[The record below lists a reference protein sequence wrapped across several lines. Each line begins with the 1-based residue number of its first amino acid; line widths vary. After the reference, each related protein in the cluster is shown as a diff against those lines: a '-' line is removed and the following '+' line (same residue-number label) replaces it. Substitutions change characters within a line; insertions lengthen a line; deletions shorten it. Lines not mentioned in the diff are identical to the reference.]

1 MVRIVS
7 FLPSITE
14 LLYEL
19 GAEDD
24 IVGVTHEC
32 TYPERA
38 KEKLRVIDSV
48 FNPSKMTSRQID
60 DAVSRIKKNGDSV
73 FVVVEENL
81 KTARPDLIIG
91 QGTCAVCSAHTQEV
105 SRALEIL
112 ESTPQIEIL
121 DPHTIDDILE
131 GVTSIAK
138 KIGKDEEGRALRK
151 SLEERL
157 IRIRSRNLTVR
168 PKVLC
173 IEWVDPFFTAGHW
186 VPQMVEYA
194 GGVNLVSAIG
204 QRSVRMTMDEVEKA
218 DPDIIIMMPCGFD
231 AERTELECHATL
243 EANQR
248 WQNLRAVRN
257 GNVYSVDANS
267 YFSKPSI
274 RTMTGVEILAKIIH
288 PDEFAGL
295 SVPAGSFKRLQSA

>member
-1 MVRIVS
+1 MTRIVS
-7 FLPSITE
+7 FLPSVTE

-38 KEKLRVIDSV
+38 KEKMRVIDSV
-48 FNPSKMTSRQID
+48 FNPNKMTSKQID
-60 DAVSRIKKNGDSV
+60 DTVSRIKKNGQSV

-81 KTARPDLIIG
+81 RAARPDLIIG
-91 QGTCAVCSAHTQEV
+91 QGTCAVCSAYTPEV

-131 GVTSIAK
+131 STTYIAR
-138 KIGKDEEGRALRK
+138 KIGREKEGHTLRK

-157 IRIRSRNLTVR
+157 DRIRSRNITSR

-186 VPQMVEYA
+186 VPQMVECA
-194 GGVNLVSAIG
+194 GGTNLVSATG
-204 QRSVRMTMDEVEKA
+204 QRSVRMTIDEVERA

-231 AERTELECHATL
+231 AERTELECHTTL
-243 EANQR
+243 EENQR
-248 WQNLRAVRN
+248 WKNLRAVRD

-274 RTMTGVEILAKIIH
+274 RTIVGVEILAKIIH
-288 PDEFAGL
+288 PSEFAEL
-295 SVPAGSFKRLQSA
+295 SVPAYSFKRL

>member
-19 GAEDD
+19 DAEDD

-32 TYPERA
+32 TYPKRA
-38 KEKLRVIDSV
+38 REKLRVIDSV
-48 FNPSKMTSRQID
+48 FEPSKMTSKQID
-60 DAVSRIKKNGDSV
+60 DAVSKIKKNGDSV
-73 FVVVEENL
+73 FIVVEENL
-81 KTARPDLIIG
+81 KAARPDLIIG
-91 QGTCAVCSAHTQEV
+91 QGTCAVCSAYTREV

-112 ESTPQIEIL
+112 DNTPQIEIL

-131 GVTSIAK
+131 SVTSIAR
-138 KIGKDEEGRALRK
+138 KIGKENEGLALRE
-151 SLEERL
+151 SLERRL
-157 IRIRSRNLTVR
+157 GSIRGKSFTAR

-194 GGVNLVSAIG
+194 GGINLVSTTG
-204 QRSVRMTMDEVEKA
+204 QRSERMTMEEVEKA
-218 DPDIIIMMPCGFD
+218 DPDIIIMMPCGFNT
-231 AERTELECHATL
+231 ERTESECHLAL
-243 EANQR
+243 ESNQR
-248 WQNLRAVRN
+248 WQNLRAVRD

-274 RTMTGVEILAKIIH
+274 RTITGVEILA
-288 PDEFAGL
+288 
-295 SVPAGSFKRLQSA
+295 R

>member
-1 MVRIVS
+1 MIRVVS

-19 GAEDD
+19 GAEDN

-38 KEKLRVIDSV
+38 KKKLRVIDSI
-48 FNPSKMTSRQID
+48 FNPNKMTSKQID
-60 DAVSRIKKNGDSV
+60 DTVSRIKKNGQSV

-81 KTARPDLIIG
+81 RAARPDLIIG
-91 QGTCAVCSAHTQEV
+91 QGTCAVCSAYTQEV

-112 ESTPQIEIL
+112 ENTPQIEIL

-131 GVTSIAK
+131 SVTYIAE
-138 KIGKDEEGRALRK
+138 KIGKEKEGHALRK
-151 SLEERL
+151 SLERRL
-157 IRIRSRNLTVR
+157 VHIRSKNITVR
-168 PKVLC
+168 PRVLC

-186 VPQMVEYA
+186 IPQMVEYA
-194 GGVNLVSAIG
+194 GGVNLVSATG

-231 AERTELECHATL
+231 AERTKLECHTTL
-243 EANQR
+243 KENQR
-248 WQNLRAVRN
+248 WKNLRAVRG

-274 RTMTGVEILAKIIH
+274 RTIVGVEILGKIIH
-288 PDEFAGL
+288 PNEFADL
-295 SVPAGSFKRLQSA
+295 SVPADSFKRL